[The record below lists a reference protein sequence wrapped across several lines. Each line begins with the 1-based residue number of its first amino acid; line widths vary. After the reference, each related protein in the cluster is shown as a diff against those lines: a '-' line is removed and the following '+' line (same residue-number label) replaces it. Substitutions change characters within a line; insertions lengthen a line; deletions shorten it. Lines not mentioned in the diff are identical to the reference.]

1 MKIRT
6 LSDTE
11 FRRRLR
17 EGLEVPEWYSFAEIV
32 AELSRIYPPRHRQG
46 FTVFFTGLASAGKST
61 VANALLVKMLEN
73 GNRKVTLL
81 DGDVVRKN
89 LSSELDFSKRHRDLN
104 ILRTGFVA
112 AEITKHGGVA
122 ICAPIAPYRATR
134 RRVRELIEADG
145 GFIEV
150 YVATP
155 LEVCERRDRK
165 GHYAKARA
173 GLIKGFTGIDDPY
186 EAPEHPEI
194 VVDTRTLTPELA
206 AHRIL
211 VKLESLGY
219 IR

>member
-1 MKIRT
+1 M
-6 LSDTE
+6 
-11 FRRRLR
+11 
-17 EGLEVPEWYSFAEIV
+17 
-32 AELSRIYPPRHRQG
+32 
-46 FTVFFTGLASAGKST
+46 
-61 VANALLVKMLEN
+61 
-73 GNRKVTLL
+73 
-81 DGDVVRKN
+81 
-89 LSSELDFSKRHRDLN
+89 
-104 ILRTGFVA
+104 
-112 AEITKHGGVA
+112 
-122 ICAPIAPYRATR
+122 
-134 RRVRELIEADG
+134 
-145 GFIEV
+145 
-150 YVATP
+150 ATP